1 MLAAGFALPDEE
13 SKKRAVLSG
22 EMRFGGTKGALWTEL
37 LLWIREVGDEE
48 IRQVGDA
55 GPTIDSIEVQE
66 FESNAELKEWFR
78 QHAPAFPAVKR
89 DRGAPNR
96 A

>member
-1 MLAAGFALPDEE
+1 MLAAGFASWDEE
-13 SKKRAVLSG
+13 SQKRAVLSG
-22 EMRFGGTKGALWTEL
+22 EMRFGGTKGALSTEL
-37 LLWIREVGDEE
+37 LFWIREMGDEE

-55 GPTIDSIEVQE
+55 GPTIDSIKVQE
-66 FESNAELKEWFR
+66 FESNAEHKEWLKQR
-78 QHAPAFPAVKR
+78 APAFLAVKR